1 MPVWLGHW
9 IAAWT
14 SLYSDS
20 AVLRTGVG
28 FAHVAGLLTAGGSAI
43 AADRATLVAWRR
55 DAESRMAHARVL
67 HGTHRAVVVGLI
79 VVSLSGVL
87 LLAADLDT
95 YLHSWVFWTKMG
107 LVAVLLANGSLLVH
121 AGRRAQTGHQ
131 RAWTRLGYGSIAS
144 LVLWFATTL
153 LGAALPNV

>member
-1 MPVWLGHW
+1 MPAWLGHW
-9 IAAWT
+9 IAEWT
-14 SLYSDS
+14 SVYSHS

-28 FAHVAGLLTAGGSAI
+28 FAHVAGLLAAGGTAI
-43 AADRATLVAWRR
+43 VADRATLVAWRR
-55 DAESRMAHARVL
+55 DAGSRVAHARVL
-67 HGTHRAVVVGLI
+67 GGTHRLVVAGLVVV
-79 VVSLSGVL
+79 SASGVL

-107 LVAVLLANGSLLVH
+107 LIALLLANGSVLVY
-121 AGRRAQTGHQ
+121 AGRHVQAGHQ

>member
-1 MPVWLGHW
+1 MPAWLGHW
-9 IAAWT
+9 ITDWT
-14 SLYSDS
+14 TLYSNS
-20 AVLRTGVG
+20 AMLRTGVG
-28 FAHVAGLLTAGGSAI
+28 FAHVAGLLAAGGSAI

-55 DAESRMAHARVL
+55 DAESRQAHARVL
-67 HGTHRAVVVGLI
+67 HGTHRMVVIGLI
-79 VVSLSGVL
+79 VVSASGAL

-107 LVAVLLANGSLLVH
+107 LVALLLVNGTVLVH

-131 RAWTRLGYGSIAS
+131 RAWTRLGYGSITS